1 MTDSNT
7 ESKAESNAENNSEQR
22 EKRTPAEWVT
32 FTIACFILA
41 AIIGLVLYNWRTK
54 KQEPPIISVT
64 RREPIREVQ
73 GQFYVPFAVTNT
85 GGETAESI
93 QIVAELRVNG
103 EVVESGDQQIDF
115 LSSGE
120 MEEGAFIFSRNPS
133 QGELIVR
140 SSSYKL
146 P

>member
-1 MTDSNT
+1 MS
-7 ESKAESNAENNSEQR
+7 ESNNKEQQQ
-22 EKRTPAEWVT
+22 KRTFAEWVT
-32 FTIACFILA
+32 FAIACLILFS
-41 AIIGLVLYNWRTK
+41 ITGLVLYNWVTK
-54 KQEPPIISVT
+54 KQEPPVISVT
-64 RREPIREVQ
+64 RNTPIRENQ
-73 GQFYVPFAVTNT
+73 GQFYVPFTVTNT
-85 GGETAESI
+85 GGETAESV
-93 QIVAELRVNG
+93 QIMAELRVNG

-120 MEEGAFIFSRNPS
+120 TQEGAFIFSRNPS

>member
-1 MTDSNT
+1 MS
-7 ESKAESNAENNSEQR
+7 ESNNEQQP
-22 EKRTPAEWVT
+22 KRNPAEWVT
-32 FTIACFILA
+32 FAIACSILS
-41 AIIGLVLYNWRTK
+41 ILIGLVLYNWLTK

-64 RREPIREVQ
+64 RNTPIRETQ
-73 GQFYVPFAVTNT
+73 GQFYVPFTVTNT
-85 GGETAESI
+85 GGETAESV
-93 QIVAELRVNG
+93 QIIVELRVNG
-103 EVVESGDQQIDF
+103 EVLESGDQQIDF

-120 MEEGAFIFSRNPS
+120 TQEGAFIFSRNPS

>member
-1 MTDSNT
+1 MS
-7 ESKAESNAENNSEQR
+7 ESNNEPQP
-22 EKRTPAEWVT
+22 KRSPAEWVT
-32 FTIACFILA
+32 FAIACSILS
-41 AIIGLVLYNWRTK
+41 ILIGLVLYNWVTK
-54 KQEPPIISVT
+54 KQEPPVISVT
-64 RREPIREVQ
+64 RNTPVRETQ

-85 GGETAESI
+85 GGETAESV
-93 QIVAELRVNG
+93 QIIAELRVNG

-120 MEEGAFIFSRNPS
+120 TQEGAFIFSRNPS

>member
-1 MTDSNT
+1 MT
-7 ESKAESNAENNSEQR
+7 ESNEGRSNRSL
-22 EKRTPAEWVT
+22 AEWTT
-32 FTIACFILA
+32 FAIASFILA
-41 AIIGLVLYNWRTK
+41 ILIGLVAYNWLAK

-64 RREPIREVQ
+64 RNTPIREEK
-73 GQFYVPFAVTNT
+73 GQFYVPFAVVNT
-85 GGETAESI
+85 GGETAESV
-93 QIVAELRVNG
+93 QIIAELRVNG
-103 EVVESGDQQIDF
+103 EVLESGDLQIDF

-120 MEEGAFIFSRNPS
+120 TEEGAFIFSRDPR

>member
-1 MTDSNT
+1 MT
-7 ESKAESNAENNSEQR
+7 ESNEGQSKTS
-22 EKRTPAEWVT
+22 PAEWVT
-32 FTIACFILA
+32 FAIASFILA
-41 AIIGLVLYNWRTK
+41 TIIGLVLYNWLTK

-64 RREPIREVQ
+64 RNAAIREEKA
-73 GQFYVPFAVTNT
+73 QFYVPFEVANT
-85 GGETAESI
+85 GGETAESV
-93 QIVAELRVNG
+93 QIIAELRVNG
-103 EVVESGDQQIDF
+103 EVLESGDLQIDF

-120 MEEGAFIFSRNPS
+120 TEEGAFIFSRDPR